1 MHPSAPSDTGRH
13 GFASTQWSL
22 VLAARDAEPRQ
33 AQAALASLCATYWRP
48 LYGYVRSS
56 GHSLED
62 AQDLTQSFFA
72 HILEK
77 HALRHV
83 DPSFGRFRAF
93 LLASIKNFVANEW
106 RKSQAIKRG
115 GETQIVSLEQ
125 MAQAEHGAPFE
136 PSGAATPDQVYE
148 RAWAMALL
156 GRAAS
161 RLKEEFDAAG
171 KGHIFQR
178 LKPYLTG
185 DGAAPYS
192 AVAADLG
199 MNEVTV
205 RVSVHR
211 MRGRFR
217 DLLQQEIAQTL
228 ADPGDA
234 AAIEQELRFLLA
246 VL

>member
-1 MHPSAPSDTGRH
+1 MGPLLEPESIRQ
-13 GFASTQWSL
+13 GFASTEWSL
-22 VLAARDAEPRQ
+22 VLAARDGEPRR
-33 AQAALASLCATYWRP
+33 AQAALASLCSSYWRP
-48 LYGYVRSS
+48 LYGFVRRTGYSA
-56 GHSLED
+56 ED

-72 HILEK
+72 HLLEK

-93 LLASIKNFVANEW
+93 LLASIKNFLTNEW
-106 RKSQAIKRG
+106 RRDNALKRG
-115 GETQIVSLEQ
+115 GGVNLVSLDE
-125 MAQAEHGAPFE
+125 MAQAERVWSAE
-136 PSGAATPDQVYE
+136 PAESMTPDRVYE
-148 RAWAMALL
+148 RGWALALL
-156 GRAAS
+156 ARAAA
-161 RLKEEFDAAG
+161 RLEAEFQAAG

-185 DGAAPYS
+185 DGTASYAEVAS
-192 AVAADLG
+192 ALE

-217 DLLQQEIAQTL
+217 DLLREEIAQTL
-228 ADPGDA
+228 ADPGDT
-234 AAIEQELRFLLA
+234 AAIDEELRFLLT